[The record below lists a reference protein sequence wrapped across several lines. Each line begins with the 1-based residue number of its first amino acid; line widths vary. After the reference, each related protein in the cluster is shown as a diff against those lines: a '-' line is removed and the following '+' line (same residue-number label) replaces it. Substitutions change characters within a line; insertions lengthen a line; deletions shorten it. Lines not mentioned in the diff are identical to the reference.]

1 MQISPEQLESHLAKT
16 LAPLYAVTGT
26 EELRALESADA
37 IRARA
42 KAAGFTDRKIY
53 SVGTHFDWGQ
63 IRADLAGMSLFGDK
77 PLIDLRIP
85 NGKPGKEGGAALDAI
100 ASLAALNQ
108 QAQAD
113 SAVLLV
119 TFPGDYQTMKT
130 AWVKALDAAGVLI
143 ESKPIDAAALP
154 AWIGER
160 LARQKQSAAP
170 ETLRFI
176 AAKVEGNLIAAHQEI
191 MKLALMHP
199 PGKLAIEAVEEAVL
213 NVARYDVFKLSDAWL
228 SGDLPRFRRMLEGL
242 RGEGEAPPLILWAMA
257 DDIRAL
263 AKLRRGE
270 KVWKGPRSSLYERK
284 AKNVSNAQLGA
295 ALKHAAGIDR
305 LVKGLRPQALSG
317 DVWEEFYRLGERF
330 A

>member
-1 MQISPEQLESHLAKT
+1 MQLSPEQLDAHLARS

-42 KAAGFTDRKIY
+42 KAAGFTDRKVY
-53 SVGTHFDWGQ
+53 LAGAHFDWGQ
-63 IRADLAGMSLFGDK
+63 IKADLAGMSLFGDK

-85 NGKPGKEGGAALDAI
+85 NGKPGKDGGAALDEI
-100 ASLAALNQ
+100 AALAKAN
-108 QAQAD
+108 AD
-113 SAVLLV
+113 GALLLV

-130 AWVKALDAAGVLI
+130 AWVKALDTAGVLI
-143 ESKPIDAAALP
+143 ESKPIEAAALP

-199 PGKLAIEAVEEAVL
+199 PGKLALEAVEEAVL

-242 RGEGEAPPLILWAMA
+242 KGEGEAPPLILWAMT

-284 AKNVSNAQLGA
+284 AKNVNNAQIGA
-295 ALKHAAGIDR
+295 AIKHAAGIDA
-305 LVKGLRPQALSG
+305 LIKGLRPRALSS
-317 DVWEEFYRLGERF
+317 DVWEEFYRLGESF